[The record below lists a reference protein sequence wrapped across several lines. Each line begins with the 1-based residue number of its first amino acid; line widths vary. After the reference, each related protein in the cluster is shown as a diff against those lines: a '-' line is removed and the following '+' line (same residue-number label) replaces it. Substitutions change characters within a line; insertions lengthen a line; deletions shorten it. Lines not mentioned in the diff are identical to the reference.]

1 MDAFA
6 RCFLLVFAELYIGG
20 FLALSVP
27 PFHEIERGFYKSTAA
42 VYLGA
47 GILAL
52 AGRITLVLQAPE
64 GVAVTVRA
72 HGVELLLWTVSLGA
86 AAQYLRTLW
95 GDDFRQRA
103 RAYVLA
109 WMSGLAAL
117 AVGAQA
123 FRLSPLLSVETVL
136 YPASF
141 IVSALVLGAVTNGM
155 LLGHWYLIDRNMSLE
170 PFQRVFRFFAIM
182 LAVQCGLLLVGSGLL
197 QLVGAR
203 ASTAQV
209 AQLFEAHAALLTV
222 RLLLSPVAAGGL
234 AWMIWKTLQIPQTMA
249 ATGLFYIAILSVLV
263 GEFMSRFILFRTS
276 LPL

>member
-27 PFHEIERGFYKSTAA
+27 PFHDIERGFYRSTAA

-47 GILAL
+47 GILAWV
-52 AGRITLVLQAPE
+52 GRVALVLQAPD
-64 GVAVTVRA
+64 GAAAARA
-72 HGVELLLWTVSLGA
+72 HGIELLLWLISLGA

-95 GDDFRQRA
+95 GDDFRRRA

-109 WMSGLAAL
+109 WMTGVTAL
-117 AVGAQA
+117 TVGAQS
-123 FRLSPLLSVETVL
+123 FRLSPFLSVETVL
-136 YPASF
+136 YPVSF
-141 IVSALVLGAVTNGM
+141 LVSALVLGAVTNGM

-170 PFQRVFRFFAIM
+170 PFQRVFRFFVIM
-182 LAVQCGLLLVGSGLL
+182 LAIQGGLLLLGSGAL
-197 QLVGAR
+197 QLLGAH
-203 ASTAQV
+203 ASAAQL
-209 AQLFEAHAALLTV
+209 AQLFEAHGTLLTV
-222 RLLLSPVAAGGL
+222 RLLLSPLAAGGL

-263 GEFMSRFILFRTS
+263 GELMSRFILFRTS

>member
-27 PFHEIERGFYKSTAA
+27 PFHDIERGFYRSTAA

-47 GILAL
+47 GILAWV
-52 AGRITLVLQAPE
+52 GRVALVLQAPD
-64 GVAVTVRA
+64 GAAAARA
-72 HGVELLLWTVSLGA
+72 HGIELLLWLISLGA

-95 GDDFRQRA
+95 GDDFRRRA

-109 WMSGLAAL
+109 WMTGVTAL
-117 AVGAQA
+117 TVGAQS
-123 FRLSPLLSVETVL
+123 FRLSPFLSVETVL
-136 YPASF
+136 YPVSF
-141 IVSALVLGAVTNGM
+141 LVSALVLGAVTNGM

-170 PFQRVFRFFAIM
+170 PFQRVFRFFVIM
-182 LAVQCGLLLVGSGLL
+182 LAIQCGLLLLGSGAL
-197 QLVGAR
+197 QLLGAH
-203 ASTAQV
+203 ASAAQL
-209 AQLFEAHAALLTV
+209 AQLFEAHGTLLTV
-222 RLLLSPVAAGGL
+222 RLLLSPLAAGGL

-263 GEFMSRFILFRTS
+263 GELMSRFILFRTS

>member
-27 PFHEIERGFYKSTAA
+27 PFHDIERGFYRSTAA

-47 GILAL
+47 GILAWV
-52 AGRITLVLQAPE
+52 GRVALVLQAPD
-64 GVAVTVRA
+64 GAAAARA
-72 HGVELLLWTVSLGA
+72 HGIELLLWLISLGA

-95 GDDFRQRA
+95 GDDFRRRA

-109 WMSGLAAL
+109 WMTGVTAL
-117 AVGAQA
+117 TVGAQS
-123 FRLSPLLSVETVL
+123 FRLSPFLSVETVV
-136 YPASF
+136 YPVSF
-141 IVSALVLGAVTNGM
+141 LVSALVLGAVTNGM

-170 PFQRVFRFFAIM
+170 PFQRVFRFFVIM
-182 LAVQCGLLLVGSGLL
+182 LAIQCGLLLLGSGAL
-197 QLVGAR
+197 QLLGAH
-203 ASTAQV
+203 ASAAQL
-209 AQLFEAHAALLTV
+209 AQLFEAHGTLLTV
-222 RLLLSPVAAGGL
+222 RLLLSPLAAGGL

-263 GEFMSRFILFRTS
+263 GELMSRFILFRTS